1 MNSEATSPVS
11 TEQMTGKSE
20 GRKAG
25 VQAEGASICLPSGS
39 SQVSGLAGSH
49 LKSMTTALQ
58 ILRLGCQRARKILG
72 WNLQKFHLTEK
83 IKMED
88 SELFFQCFS

>member
-1 MNSEATSPVS
+1 MSALRQLTSKW
-11 TEQMTGKSE
+11 TGRE
-20 GRKAG
+20 
-25 VQAEGASICLPSGS
+25 P
-39 SQVSGLAGSH
+39 
-49 LKSMTTALQ
+49 LKSMITALQ
-58 ILRLGCQRARKILG
+58 ILRLGCQRARKTLG